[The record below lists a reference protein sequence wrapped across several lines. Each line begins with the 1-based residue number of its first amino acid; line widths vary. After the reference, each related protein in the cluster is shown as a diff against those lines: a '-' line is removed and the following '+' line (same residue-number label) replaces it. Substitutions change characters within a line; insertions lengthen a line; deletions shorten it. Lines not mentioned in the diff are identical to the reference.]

1 MVDRRSWIQ
10 RIEEAWEQAPIVWLS
25 GVKGVGKTTLMRGLG
40 TQRTLRVDCDPA
52 RSAHIA
58 ADPEL
63 FFRACDRGIVV
74 FDDVHKLPDAMKV
87 LKTGAD
93 LFPELRII
101 ATSSTVATDGKAGD
115 TLGDRR
121 RRVHLGPVLYSELS
135 AFNVSLERRIY
146 HGGLPEPLLMEHR
159 QAGFYSEWM
168 DAFFDRDI
176 REPFGF
182 RDSDKFTTLF
192 EYLLK
197 VSGEP
202 FETTRASETLH
213 ISRPTVAEHVRALE
227 ATGAITIVRPFHGKG
242 QKEIIKMPRVY
253 GFDTGFVVFARG
265 WDPLR
270 PDDRGPLW
278 EHVVLEYLEAHVR
291 ESQVQYWRWADDRKV
306 DFIVSG
312 TRDEVD
318 AIECEWDPDAFDPA
332 GLKLFR
338 TWYPEGKNYIIS
350 PLSGPG
356 GERHI
361 AGLDV
366 HVCDPEGW
374 YESQGATRKD

>member
-1 MVDRRSWIQ
+1 MVDRRSWTQ

-40 TQRTLRVDCDPA
+40 TQRALHVDCDPA

-101 ATSSTVATDGKAGD
+101 ATSSTVATHGKAGD

-121 RRVHLGPVLYSELS
+121 RRVHLGPVLCSELS

-159 QAGFYSEWM
+159 QGGFYREWM

-270 PDDRGPLW
+270 PDDLDPLW

-338 TWYPEGKNYIIS
+338 TWYPEGKNYIVS

-374 YESQGATRKD
+374 HESQGATRKD